1 MKPIPYSQAC
11 QKVKHLL
18 PDGCRFLKI
27 GEPIPAGT
35 RYLDEEGLIQINTIG
50 AVKLAAIHHPH
61 YVKIEPKSVSDK
73 VLEAFEREIKLARKS
88 EKDYG
93 EAKAYTL
100 AAKYTLRAELL
111 DEACGI
117 AMRAVRS

>member
-1 MKPIPYSQAC
+1 MKPIPYSTAC

-35 RYLDEEGLIQINTIG
+35 RYISEDGIQTNTIG
-50 AVKLAAIHHPH
+50 ATKLAAIHHPH
-61 YVKIEPKSVSDK
+61 YVKVEPKSVSDRI
-73 VLEAFEREIKLARKS
+73 LEAFSAHIEDLN
-88 EKDYG
+88 
-93 EAKAYTL
+93 AKAKRFGAVGAYGT
-100 AAKYTLRAELL
+100 AAQFKARAEAM

-117 AMRAVRS
+117 AMRAVKS